1 MISFFSWIRFDQIL
15 DAGYKNLWNFS
26 AMISE
31 AWKDFP
37 KWEFWQKVIGK
48 ASTMWKQF
56 KFWVQNVAVDWTC
69 STHLFPWGSIALS
82 RCNTCT
88 LWKQKFQRRR
98 AHNTCT
104 YVCNTEGKSVGG
116 EDPQLSTLASSP
128 LHSVFPVA
136 IKTNCTL
143 HFASRQV
150 GDIWY

>member
-104 YVCNTEGKSVGG
+104 YVCNACTEVSQYLHWRQKCRGRRSPIIHIGFF
-116 EDPQLSTLASSP
+116 PPALSLPSG
-128 LHSVFPVA
+128 
-136 IKTNCTL
+136 N
-143 HFASRQV
+143 QN
-150 GDIWY
+150 